1 MPLLSGAFTTLH
13 VQLDEFTTNEA
24 VQPFKVVVNVTLV
37 PVGMPLTTL
46 VVLFTVPAV
55 LLTVPLL
62 VKLILYVNR
71 SAEQVVP
78 VEEIVGI
85 GLIVRLTDVLVMLLQ
100 LLIVFLASA

>member
-1 MPLLSGAFTTLH
+1 MLSGAFTTLH

-71 SAEQVVP
+71 SAEQFVP
-78 VEEIVGI
+78 VEAIDGI